1 MGSTTKVVGLYLTG
15 VIVTLTAFALIKV
28 GGHLFD
34 INNNYQGNTYHA
46 CLEHAGSSDAQ
57 KCEYVLKDIKG

>member
-1 MGSTTKVVGLYLTG
+1 MSTAKSIGAYVGA
-15 VIVTLTAFALIKV
+15 VIVVLTAFALIKI

-46 CLEHAGSSDAQ
+46 CLQHAGSSDAQ
-57 KCEYVLKDIKG
+57 KCEYVLKDIK